1 MLLAKSEVDLF
12 AFLANFLHFCI
23 NFQHLCKLLVSYY
36 TFQYQEKCTQVSTG
50 IAISQLIY
58 QRLKQLLLIVKP
70 SNLLFN
76 VKFFFIH
83 FSFGLRHVHFHQALD
98 NCSMALLS
106 KVHLDGY
113 VVKSTMVYYQ
123 NTTTTIQKAYNGCVC
138 GSSCW
143 CNCRRLLHNL
153 TPRTIRVDTIIS
165 TSRDGEL

>member
-36 TFQYQEKCTQVSTG
+36 TFQYQEKCTQVSKG

-76 VKFFFIH
+76 IKFFFIH
-83 FSFGLRHVHFHQALD
+83 FFFPLGMFIFIRQQTIVAWLYFLKFTWMDMQSNRLW
-98 NCSMALLS
+98 
-106 KVHLDGY
+106 Y
-113 VVKSTMVYYQ
+113 
-123 NTTTTIQKAYNGCVC
+123 TTRTR
-138 GSSCW
+138 
-143 CNCRRLLHNL
+143 RRLFKRP
-153 TPRTIRVDTIIS
+153 TMDVCVVAAAGVTVEGFYT
-165 TSRDGEL
+165 TSHQGQ